1 MKGEEAMKAY
11 KIAGFAGPV
20 PREMGVK
27 MGVQLRVWRGGG
39 KGVLDVL
46 WMFGRFG
53 VEI

>member
-1 MKGEEAMKAY
+1 MREWEE
-11 KIAGFAGPV
+11 GDG
-20 PREMGVK
+20 K
-27 MGVQLRVWRGGG
+27 MGGWEGGRGEKTGG